1 MINVRT
7 YLRKYAQETS
17 GVVWVSFYINRE
29 KVNFSTKVSVDCKNW
44 NEKNACVKPGDKNA
58 ADKNLI
64 IENIHSRINN
74 VLVKYRL
81 KDKKLTR
88 DAFLRAYHR
97 PNDYSCFFDYVTA
110 QQKRLSVRT
119 ETSTLNTHMSAIRK
133 IQQFA
138 PTLTFDDITKDWL
151 DDYFIYLRKELDNNS
166 NTAYKNMGILKK
178 YVRMAYKDGY
188 MDENPFEA
196 WQIKKTTASC
206 VYLTED
212 ELTRL
217 TALYRSGEL
226 EYNLHKTLEFFLF
239 LCFSSLHVGKAR
251 IRVPR
256 WTAALLTLI
265 LIWLILIGLFWLFVP
280 IVFQTIKQFSSLDIT
295 HVVQSFQ
302 EPLSVLERFIEKAF
316 SLHDGDFS
324 LMEAISRQIT
334 PLFDLNLI
342 NNLLS
347 SIVSTV
353 SGAVVAAF
361 SISFITF
368 FFLKESN
375 LFSNMVIIM
384 FPKKYEGNITRA
396 LDSITNLLIR
406 YFTGIVTES
415 SIMIVIVSLGL
426 LLLGFAWQ
434 TALIIGLIVG
444 VLNVIPYLGPIIGMA
459 IGILIGVVG
468 GGIYEVTTLGV
479 VVRIAGTILF
489 AQGVDNFVLQP
500 VLYSNRAKAHPL
512 EIFLVILIAGSL
524 AGVLGMLLAIPA
536 YNVIRVFAKEFF
548 NNFRVVQKLTEKI

>member
-1 MINVRT
+1 MSKIYR
-7 YLRKYAQETS
+7 
-17 GVVWVSFYINRE
+17 YI
-29 KVNFSTKVSVDCKNW
+29 V
-44 NEKNACVKPGDKNA
+44 A
-58 ADKNLI
+58 A
-64 IENIHSRINN
+64 
-74 VLVKYRL
+74 
-81 KDKKLTR
+81 
-88 DAFLRAYHR
+88 A
-97 PNDYSCFFDYVTA
+97 VTA
-110 QQKRLSVRT
+110 
-119 ETSTLNTHMSAIRK
+119 I
-133 IQQFA
+133 I
-138 PTLTFDDITKDWL
+138 
-151 DDYFIYLRKELDNNS
+151 
-166 NTAYKNMGILKK
+166 
-178 YVRMAYKDGY
+178 
-188 MDENPFEA
+188 
-196 WQIKKTTASC
+196 
-206 VYLTED
+206 
-212 ELTRL
+212 
-217 TALYRSGEL
+217 
-226 EYNLHKTLEFFLF
+226 LF
-239 LCFSSLHVGKAR
+239 LVWYFSNIVVYILVAAVLAILGKPLTDFLSALHVGRAR
-251 IRVPR
+251 IRIPR
-256 WTAALLTLI
+256 WAAALLTLI
-265 LIWLILIGLFWLFVP
+265 LIWLILVGLFWLFVP

-295 HVVQSFQ
+295 HVIQSFQ
-302 EPLSVLERFIEKAF
+302 EPLSVLERFIEKVF
-316 SLHDGDFS
+316 SLHDSDFS

-334 PLFDLNLI
+334 PLLDLNLI

-396 LDSITNLLIR
+396 LDSITILLIR

-415 SIMIVIVSLGL
+415 SIMIVIVSGGL
-426 LLLGFAWQ
+426 LLLGFGWQ

-524 AGVLGMLLAIPA
+524 AGVLGMLLAIPS

-548 NNFRVVQKLTEKI
+548 NNFRVVQKLTEKSETFDGLYLRGKHNLNDNR